1 MGLLKHTYVADAE
14 LLQAVE
20 GVVDHEGRSPSR
32 RRGPVLRCG
41 RGRWTGDQIAGLQPE
56 LGGDAVATAPLMHKD
71 LRDLA
76 PTGRGHPD
84 GLI

>member
-1 MGLLKHTYVADAE
+1 MRVAA
-14 LLQAVE
+14 
-20 GVVDHEGRSPSR
+20 
-32 RRGPVLRCG
+32 PVGGEASLCDG
-41 RGRWTGDQIAGLQPE
+41 SSGGGWTGDQIAGLQPE